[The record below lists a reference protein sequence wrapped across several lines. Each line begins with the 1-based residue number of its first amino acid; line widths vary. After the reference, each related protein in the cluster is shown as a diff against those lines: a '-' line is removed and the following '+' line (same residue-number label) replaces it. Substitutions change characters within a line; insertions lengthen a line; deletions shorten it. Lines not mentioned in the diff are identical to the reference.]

1 MDIMYTFLVDF
12 ARPQR
17 TNELLVMQ
25 NDALTRVARF
35 VLMNNGKAL
44 DVSDVDAVTI
54 NAVLPDES
62 RITAEASLLT
72 DDDDEPLNEIIY
84 AIPASMTSAIGKTV
98 VNISLY
104 SRPANADPKLLNSFE
119 FYINTRNE
127 LNQDDGDDGDDYA
140 GIRDLINRSIEAVAL
155 VEQLIARSTLP
166 NPYPLRIILE
176 DTTYNYDG
184 SHMVTVDFG
193 NLLSRIDDMLRRII
207 ALEEAFPDGCRIIAR
222 AITAGRG
229 TYTNPI
235 NGVPT
240 SEKASPTTM
249 ATNIKTLAVN
259 NYNQGIADT
268 KAIDPTWNT
277 AFTSLTAGAASNL
290 QTKCTKAGWTDLN
303 EIVASTAAKTTA
315 QINTTEDDQIHDF
328 SIIPGVYNKAKVN
341 QKPAWDAGYAWA
353 RAHPYGCRVFRDTYE
368 GTSVGVSPDGQAYTG
383 SRDFAYR
390 IYIHKM
396 KDGKSDVVLMH
407 LYFHAWSGANTVWVT
422 CNYNVKSNDGKI
434 NKSETVSGNLGRSD
448 ENMYL
453 RVYDLNE
460 SEYIDI
466 TGTLTYGGG
475 GGTGINQGGG
485 ISDINADY
493 DSIID

>member
-98 VNISLY
+98 VTISLY
-104 SRPANADPKLLNSFE
+104 STPANSDPKLLNSFE

-127 LNQDDGDDGDDYA
+127 LNRDDGDDGDDYA
-140 GIRDLINRSIEAVAL
+140 GIRDLINRALEAVAL

-166 NPYPLRIILE
+166 NPYPLEIILE
-176 DTTYNYDG
+176 DVTYRYDG
-184 SHMVTVDFG
+184 SEWVQVDFG
-193 NLLSRIDDMLRRII
+193 NLFSRLR

-229 TYTNPI
+229 TYQNPI

-240 SEKASPTTM
+240 SENASPTTM

-259 NYNQGIADT
+259 NYNQGVTDT
-268 KAIDPTWNT
+268 KAIDPTFSTTWST
-277 AFTSLTAGAASNL
+277 RTSGTQATY
-290 QTKCTKAGWTDLN
+290 QTKTTNAGWTEVN
-303 EIVASTAAKTTA
+303 EVQQTLTSKVTA
-315 QINTTEDDQIHDF
+315 QINTTGDDQIHDF
-328 SIIPGVYNKAKVN
+328 NVVPDAYHKAKVN
-341 QKPAWDAGYAWA
+341 QKPAYDAGYDK
-353 RAHPYGCRVFRDTYE
+353 GYE
-368 GTSVGVSPDGQAYTG
+368 DGLLDGFAGVAIMCGQGG
-383 SRDFAYR
+383 SDSKTVVVPPGVYKAECFIRGWGN
-390 IYIHKM
+390 YI
-396 KDGKSDVVLMH
+396 
-407 LYFHAWSGANTVWVT
+407 AWVT
-422 CNYNVKSNDGKI
+422 VVDPNLPTTDANYTKFDGR
-434 NKSETVSGNLGRSD
+434 TTPTSD
-448 ENMYL
+448 DHQYH
-453 RVYDLNE
+453 
-460 SEYIDI
+460 SAQF
-466 TGTLTYGGG
+466 TLTADR
-475 GGTGINQGGG
+475 TTLT
-485 ISDINADY
+485 ISGEAPNNNSCFACGALYKIADI
-493 DSIID
+493 

>member
-127 LNQDDGDDGDDYA
+127 LNRDDGDDDDDYA

-193 NLLSRIDDMLRRII
+193 NLLSKIDDMLRRII
-207 ALEEAFPDGCRIIAR
+207 ALEQAFPDGCRIIAR

-240 SEKASPTTM
+240 ADNASPTTM

-277 AFTSLTAGAASNL
+277 AFTSLTAGSESKL
-290 QTKCTKAGWTDLN
+290 QTKCTKAGWTEIN
-303 EIVASTAAKTTA
+303 EIPASTDAVTTA
-315 QINTTEDDQIHDF
+315 KIDTTGDDQTHDF
-328 SIIPGVYNKAKVN
+328 NIIPGVYNKAKVN
-341 QKPAWDAGYAWA
+341 QKPAYDAGHADGYQTA
-353 RAHPYGCRVFRDTYE
+353 RTGFSFIANQGNSGTETKFLAQGTYQVNVLMRGYGLQHSFLKITNSQ
-368 GTSVGVSPDGQAYTG
+368 G
-383 SRDFAYR
+383 
-390 IYIHKM
+390 
-396 KDGKSDVVLMH
+396 VVLYNQETSDSSTGNH
-407 LYFHAWSGANTVWVT
+407 EAFSGTFTIGANANVT
-422 CNYNVKSNDGKI
+422 FTW
-434 NKSETVSGNLGRSD
+434 EA
-448 ENMYL
+448 
-453 RVYDLNE
+453 
-460 SEYIDI
+460 
-466 TGTLTYGGG
+466 
-475 GGTGINQGGG
+475 
-485 ISDINADY
+485 INAY
-493 DSIID
+493 SGFVAGGVYKI

>member
-104 SRPANADPKLLNSFE
+104 SRPANSDPKLLNSFE

-127 LNQDDGDDGDDYA
+127 LNMDDGEDDDDYA

-193 NLLSRIDDMLRRII
+193 NLLSKIDDLLQRII
-207 ALEEAFPDGCRIIAR
+207 ALEQAFPDGCRIIAR

-229 TYTNPI
+229 TYANPI

-240 SEKASPTTM
+240 ADNASPTTM
-249 ATNIKTLAVN
+249 ANNIKTLAVN

-290 QTKCTKAGWTDLN
+290 QTKCTKAGWTDVN
-303 EIVASTAAKTTA
+303 EIVASTAAGTTA
-315 QINTTEDDQIHDF
+315 QINTTGDDQVHDF
-328 SIIPGVYNKAKVN
+328 NIIPGVYNKAKVN
-341 QKPAWDAGYAWA
+341 QKPAYDAGHTSGRNSVTGGLVATSITGHSSA
-353 RAHPYGCRVFRDTYE
+353 SGTFPAGTYRYYF
-368 GTSVGVSPDGQAYTG
+368 VNVSTVSEAYCPGAYITVTG
-383 SRDFAYR
+383 SYTEGETHYFRNEDWNKHGYRDYTFNGECTAS
-390 IYIHKM
+390 ISCGILDNSHM
-396 KDGKSDVVLMH
+396 GHSMCGL
-407 LYFHAWSGANTVWVT
+407 L
-422 CNYNVKSNDGKI
+422 KI
-434 NKSETVSGNLGRSD
+434 S
-448 ENMYL
+448 
-453 RVYDLNE
+453 
-460 SEYIDI
+460 
-466 TGTLTYGGG
+466 
-475 GGTGINQGGG
+475 
-485 ISDINADY
+485 
-493 DSIID
+493 

>member
-104 SRPANADPKLLNSFE
+104 SNPENSDPQLLNSFE

-127 LNQDDGDDGDDYA
+127 LNMDDGDDEDDYA

-176 DTTYNYDG
+176 NTTYNYDG

-193 NLLSRIDDMLRRII
+193 NLLTRIDDLLRRII
-207 ALEEAFPDGCRIIAR
+207 ALEQAFPDGCRIIAR

-229 TYTNPI
+229 TYESPLT
-235 NGVPT
+235 GVPT
-240 SEKASPTTM
+240 ADNAAPSTM
-249 ATNIKTLAVN
+249 ATNIRHLAQL
-259 NYNQGIADT
+259 NYGQGEADT
-268 KAIDPTWNT
+268 KAIDPIWNT
-277 AFTSLTAGAASNL
+277 AFTSLTAGSASKL
-290 QTKCTKAGWTDLN
+290 QTKCTKAGWTEIN
-303 EIVASTAAKTTA
+303 EIPASTDAVTTA
-315 QINTTEDDQIHDF
+315 KIDTTGDDQVHDF
-328 SIIPGVYNKAKVN
+328 NIIPGVYNKAKVN
-341 QKPAWDAGYAWA
+341 QKPAYDAGHADGYQTA
-353 RAHPYGCRVFRDTYE
+353 RTGFSFIANQGISGTETKFLAQGTYQ
-368 GTSVGVSPDGQAYTG
+368 VN
-383 SRDFAYR
+383 
-390 IYIHKM
+390 
-396 KDGKSDVVLMH
+396 VLMRGYGGQH
-407 LYFHAWSGANTVWVT
+407 SFLRITKSNNDDLYYQETSDSSTGDHEAFSGTFVIGANAYVT
-422 CNYNVKSNDGKI
+422 FAW
-434 NKSETVSGNLGRSD
+434 EA
-448 ENMYL
+448 
-453 RVYDLNE
+453 
-460 SEYIDI
+460 
-466 TGTLTYGGG
+466 
-475 GGTGINQGGG
+475 
-485 ISDINADY
+485 INAFSGFVAGGVY
-493 DSIID
+493 KI

>member
-104 SRPANADPKLLNSFE
+104 SNPENGDPKLLNSFE

-127 LNQDDGDDGDDYA
+127 LNMDDGDDDDDYA

-193 NLLSRIDDMLRRII
+193 NLLTRIDDLLRRII
-207 ALEEAFPDGCRIIAR
+207 ALEQAFPDGCRIIAR

-229 TYTNPI
+229 TYESPLT
-235 NGVPT
+235 GVPT
-240 SEKASPTTM
+240 ADNASPTTM
-249 ATNIKTLAVN
+249 ANNIKTLAIN
-259 NYNQGIADT
+259 NYNQGVTDT

-277 AFTSLTAGAASNL
+277 AFTSLTAGSASNL
-290 QTKCTKAGWTDLN
+290 QTKCTKAGWTDVN
-303 EIVASTAAKTTA
+303 EIVASTAAGTTA
-315 QINTTEDDQIHDF
+315 QINTTGDDQVHDF
-328 SIIPGVYNKAKVN
+328 NIVPGVYNKAKVN

-368 GTSVGVSPDGQAYTG
+368 GTRQYVSPDGPETG
-383 SRDFAYR
+383 GEKTFAYR

-396 KDGKSDVVLMH
+396 KDNTSDVVLMH
-407 LYFHAWSGANTVWVT
+407 LYFHCYSHANIVWAS
-422 CNYNVKSNDGKI
+422 CEYHVKSNDGKI
-434 NKSETVSGNLGRSD
+434 NIDEEVHGNIGRSD
-448 ENMYL
+448 QNMYL
-453 RVYDLNE
+453 RIYDLNE

-466 TGTLTYGGG
+466 TGTITYSDGGG
-475 GGTGINQGGG
+475 QGLSGGGG
-485 ISDINADY
+485 ISDIIAEY
-493 DSIID
+493 DSTID

>member
-104 SRPANADPKLLNSFE
+104 SRPENADPKLLNSFE

-127 LNQDDGDDGDDYA
+127 LNKDDGDDGDDYA

-193 NLLSRIDDMLRRII
+193 NLLSRLDDMLARII

-249 ATNIKTLAVN
+249 ATNIKTLAIN
-259 NYNQGIADT
+259 NYNQGVTDT
-268 KAIDPTWNT
+268 KEIDPTWNT
-277 AFTSLTAGAASNL
+277 AFTSLTAGSASNL
-290 QTKCTKAGWTDLN
+290 QTKCTKAGWTDVN
-303 EIVASTAAKTTA
+303 EIVASTAAGTTA
-315 QINTTEDDQIHDF
+315 QINTTGDDQVHDF
-328 SIIPGVYNKAKVN
+328 SIVPGVYNKAKVN
-341 QKPAWDAGYAWA
+341 QKPAYDAGYAAGFDDATFHGYNVIWQNA
-353 RAHPYGCRVFRDTYE
+353 GQYIRNENQPNNRPGKELIHTLTFSKDMKYVALFKSVAGKE
-368 GTSVGVSPDGQAYTG
+368 ELMSGGTKVLEISNGASVGTHDNGELKIYQNVPAG
-383 SRDFAYR
+383 STFTLNMLPEDYKYYDNYSRWMGSWSEA
-390 IYIHKM
+390 
-396 KDGKSDVVLMH
+396 VVE
-407 LYFHAWSGANTVWVT
+407 LY
-422 CNYNVKSNDGKI
+422 
-434 NKSETVSGNLGRSD
+434 
-448 ENMYL
+448 
-453 RVYDLNE
+453 
-460 SEYIDI
+460 
-466 TGTLTYGGG
+466 
-475 GGTGINQGGG
+475 
-485 ISDINADY
+485 
-493 DSIID
+493 

>member
-104 SRPANADPKLLNSFE
+104 SNPENDDPKLLNSFE

-127 LNQDDGDDGDDYA
+127 LNMDDGDDEDDYA

-184 SHMVTVDFG
+184 SRMVTVDFG
-193 NLLSRIDDMLRRII
+193 NLLTRIDDLLQRII
-207 ALEEAFPDGCRIIAR
+207 ALEQAFPDGCRIIAR

-240 SEKASPTTM
+240 ADNASPTTM

-268 KAIDPTWNT
+268 KAIDPTFSSTWST
-277 AFTSLTAGAASNL
+277 RTAGTQATY
-290 QTKCTKAGWTDLN
+290 QTKATNAGWIEVDEVPQTLTSK
-303 EIVASTAAKTTA
+303 ITA
-315 QINTTEDDQIHDF
+315 QIDTTGDDQIHDF
-328 SIIPGVYNKAKVN
+328 SIVPDAYHKAKVN
-341 QKPAWDAGYAWA
+341 QKPAYDAGYAA
-353 RAHPYGCRVFRDTYE
+353 GFDDAT
-368 GTSVGVSPDGQAYTG
+368 
-383 SRDFAYR
+383 
-390 IYIHKM
+390 
-396 KDGKSDVVLMH
+396 
-407 LYFHAWSGANTVWVT
+407 FHG
-422 CNYNVKSNDGKI
+422 YNVIWQNAGQYIRNENQPNNRPGKELI
-434 NKSETVSGNLGRSD
+434 HTLTFSKDMKYVALFKTVSGKEELMS
-448 ENMYL
+448 
-453 RVYDLNE
+453 
-460 SEYIDI
+460 
-466 TGTLTYGGG
+466 
-475 GGTGINQGGG
+475 GGTKVLE
-485 ISDINADY
+485 ISNSASVGTHDNGELKIYQNVPAGSTFTLNMLPEDY
-493 DSIID
+493 TYYDNYSRWMGSWSEAVVELY